1 MSRRLSYL
9 LKGKYQQSLVLVFPS
24 LASSIEEDRSDPR
37 DGRLNPINSALLIKE
52 SCTRSD
58 SNIILRESEK
68 LIQLIHDKQF
78 HLIMIGHPHEFFSFR
93 GFLLSLSSYCLNV
106 SWKIGTKWTFQTF
119 NIIMAIG

>member
-1 MSRRLSYL
+1 M
-9 LKGKYQQSLVLVFPS
+9 
-24 LASSIEEDRSDPR
+24 DPR

-93 GFLLSLSSYCLNV
+93 GFLLSLSSYCFNV

-119 NIIMAIG
+119 NIIMAIGYLDFCLLLVFLL

>member
-1 MSRRLSYL
+1 M
-9 LKGKYQQSLVLVFPS
+9 
-24 LASSIEEDRSDPR
+24 DPR

-93 GFLLSLSSYCLNV
+93 GFLLSLSSYCFNV
-106 SWKIGTKWTFQTF
+106 SWKIPRYKIDLSNFQHHHGYWLDF
-119 NIIMAIG
+119 CLLVFP